1 MRRHTHALFTI
12 AALVV
17 LSATA
22 CSGGSDTGASTSA
35 AGEQTTTTFM
45 PDCTQMPTAADISA
59 LVGVPMAEGTVVGS
73 GSCQYLGANDQSKV
87 VSLALFL
94 TPTDQANWNDLQ
106 SSLGTPVPYAD
117 PGVPGALT
125 APDGTM
131 WVTANGAIY
140 TAKVEVNGTPASQQL
155 GLAAQLLARWLSL

>member
-1 MRRHTHALFTI
+1 MRRHTTALLII
-12 AALVV
+12 ATLVAGT
-17 LSATA
+17 SA

-35 AGEQTTTTFM
+35 VGQTTTTFM
-45 PDCTQMPTAADISA
+45 PDCAQMPTVADISA
-59 LVGVPMAEGTVVGS
+59 VVGVPMAEGTVVGS

-106 SSLGTPVPYAD
+106 ASLGTPVPYAD

-140 TAKVEVNGTPASQQL
+140 TAKVEVTGAPASQQL